1 MNDDWWNWRLYLK
14 IKLTTAVN
22 IESCKHLGRK
32 TKNIL
37 TNRHTSRLAV
47 DIHTHRGAHQIKYKI
62 LYSAVTE
69 MKIYI
74 K

>member
-1 MNDDWWNWRLYLK
+1 MNDDWWNSRLYLK
-14 IKLTTAVN
+14 IKLTTTVN
-22 IESCKHLGRK
+22 IESCEHLGRK
-32 TKNIL
+32 TKSIL

-47 DIHTHRGAHQIKYKI
+47 DIHTQRGAHQIKYKM

-69 MKIYI
+69 IKKYI